1 MSQLTLTGAQQR
13 AYDRYIKIR
22 NRVGMV
28 RVKGE
33 YHGWVRHADV
43 SETIDVA
50 GYNHPFY
57 SENELWVE
65 YKEAFSA
72 WLAVEPSF
80 RDEERMRSSRGD
92 YGQSDNWEERK
103 PKVRDIYSTIKEE
116 VQ

>member
-1 MSQLTLTGAQQR
+1 MIQLTDKQKR
-13 AYDRYIKIR
+13 AYERFITLR

-28 RVKGE
+28 RVKGASTR
-33 YHGWVRHADV
+33 WVRHADV
-43 SETIDVA
+43 IETIDVA
-50 GYNHPFY
+50 GFNHPFY
-57 SENELWVE
+57 SENELWIE
-65 YKEAFSA
+65 YQEAFRG
-72 WLAVEPSF
+72 WLAVEPPF